1 MNNRA
6 SLATP
11 TRKAILINGLPATG
25 KTSLGEFLRD
35 RFEAP
40 LLTLDTIKEA
50 MFDELGTG
58 DREYNRM
65 LGRATKQIIWAVIS
79 EFPHDSL
86 AIVDAWFGFPPYD
99 KVFEGLK
106 HAGVARF
113 VELWCHAPGEILA
126 RRYLERVDHRHK
138 GHPGREYAP
147 ELEEVARRAA
157 PMNIGP
163 LYAIDMSDFSTLDYE
178 SIAKWVAKEL
188 DLPVC

>member
-1 MNNRA
+1 MDNQTLL
-6 SLATP
+6 STP

-25 KTSLGEFLRD
+25 KTSLGEHLQN
-35 RFEAP
+35 RFNAP

-50 MFDELGTG
+50 MFNELGIG

-65 LGRATKQIIWAVIS
+65 LGRATKEVIWAVIS
-79 EFPHDSL
+79 EFPPNSL

-106 HAGVARF
+106 RAGVARF

-126 RRYLERVDHRHK
+126 ARYLERVDHRHK

-163 LYAIDMSDFSTLDYE
+163 LYSIDMTDFSKIDYVAI
-178 SIAKWVAKEL
+178 SNWVAKEL
-188 DLPVC
+188 DLP